1 MSQFDTNIV
10 PVWQRGYRFQ
20 YEPSQQAY
28 IILYPEGMIKL
39 NETAS
44 AIAQHID
51 GKRSVAEIILQL
63 KQQFGDISEI
73 DKDVTDYMLVAEKE
87 NWIKL
92 SHG

>member
-1 MSQFDTNIV
+1 MSQFNTQII

-44 AIAQHID
+44 AIGQHID
-51 GKRSVAEIILQL
+51 GKRSVADIIALL
-63 KQQFGDISEI
+63 KQRFGDIADI

>member
-1 MSQFDTNIV
+1 MSQFDTTIV

>member
-1 MSQFDTNIV
+1 MKQFDTTIV

-51 GKRSVAEIILQL
+51 GQHSVAEIITLL
-63 KQQFGDISEI
+63 KQQFGDIADI
-73 DKDVTDYMLVAEKE
+73 DADVVDYMCVAQKE

>member
-1 MSQFDTNIV
+1 MSLDTSIV

-20 YEPSQQAY
+20 YEPSQQAH

-39 NETAS
+39 NESAA

-51 GKRSVAEIILQL
+51 GQRTIADIIANL
-63 KQQFGDISEI
+63 KQQFGDIEQI
-73 DKDVTDYMLVAEKE
+73 GTDVVDYMLVAQKE

-92 SHG
+92 DT

>member
-1 MSQFDTNIV
+1 
-10 PVWQRGYRFQ
+10 
-20 YEPSQQAY
+20 
-28 IILYPEGMIKL
+28 MIKL

-44 AIAQHID
+44 AIGQHID
-51 GKRSVAEIILQL
+51 GKRSVADIIALL
-63 KQQFGDISEI
+63 KQRFGDIADI